1 MPKPSHVRLAWWR
14 PLLAI
19 LLAGIAPTS
28 RADDPLERSKSPRP
42 IATEIADRD
51 ATYALP
57 ASDPRSPAPPQR
69 PQAPDR
75 RVFKDRIEPH
85 WVKDGDRF
93 WYRNDL
99 AGGSKEFILVDATAG
114 SRGPAFDHERLADAL
129 SDASGSTHHADRL
142 PFETIEFV
150 EGTAEIRFRAG
161 EQSWSCD
168 LEAYECARIDVDA
181 PDPAP
186 DQAGDR
192 ESERRSRRG
201 RPGSDHPEEAESPD
215 GTRVAFIRDHNV
227 FVRTGENREEP
238 IRLSTDGEEGNSY
251 ARLSWSPDSKVLA
264 AFRIEPGDRKDVH
277 LIQSSPPEGGRA
289 RLTSR
294 PYDLPGDKL
303 ATFELNL
310 FDAESREHIK
320 PEVERIDYGWPRLR
334 WSEEGG
340 HLTYEKV
347 DRGHQR
353 FRLVKVDARAGE
365 ARALIDEQADTFIWT
380 AHAEALDLRPVTY
393 LDQSDELIYATERSG
408 WRHLELIDAETGEV
422 KNMITSGEYVVRG
435 IDLVDEDA
443 RQVWFHAGGMNE
455 GQDPYFLHYYRV
467 NFDGSGLVPLTEG
480 DGNHSVQFSPD
491 RRFLIDTFSRVD
503 MAPVHELRRASDGS
517 LVLRLEEA
525 DASALVESGWEAPE
539 VFVAK
544 GRDGETDIWGIICRP
559 KDFDPDRSYP
569 VIEHIYAGP
578 QGAFVPKS
586 FSPYRRFS
594 ALTDLGFV
602 VVQIDGM
609 GTAHRSKAFHDA
621 CWQNLKDGGFPDRIA
636 WHRAVA
642 SKYPWYDLDRVGV
655 YGGSAGGQN
664 ATAALLF
671 HPECY
676 KVGVSGSGCHDN
688 RMDKASWN
696 EQWMGY
702 PVGPQYAESSNI
714 DNAHR
719 LRGKLLLIVG
729 ELDTNVPPESTL
741 RLADALILADKDFD
755 YLVVP
760 NAGHGMGGRYGQRRL
775 EDFFVR
781 HLLGVEPPD
790 RNAGPPADSSVAL
803 ASSVDTP
810 PPDDDDAEP
819 DDDPAP
825 VDLDDLEDHPS
836 PLQSAIERYV
846 DDLGSLRRSAPPDES
861 PERDAILRRF
871 AEAWRSRLGTLDFDT
886 LGPDG
891 QIDYLLFQNHLDHE
905 IRAIERR
912 SEEREQAEPLV
923 PFARTILDLEAS
935 RRSLEPMDWSE
946 VAGRIDRLADEVD
959 DALKALEAR
968 SSEQD
973 RVSPPV
979 AERASAMA
987 RDLRRT
993 LRDWFAFYD
1002 GYDPIY
1008 SWWMRQPFGVT
1019 EESLGRYEEALRA
1032 ALGAPDRNARGGR
1045 GRGETPVEG
1054 DQQQDG
1060 GEIVGTPIGRDALLA
1075 ELEHE
1080 MISYSPEELID
1091 LAERELAW
1099 CEEQMR
1105 IAARDLGF
1113 EDDWRA
1119 ALEHVKRLHVPP
1131 GDQPRLIRD
1140 LALEAIAYLDEHD
1153 LVTIPPLARDSWRME
1168 MMSPE
1173 RQLVNPFFLG
1183 GEAIIVSYPTDSMS
1197 HDAKLMSMR
1206 GNNEHFARATVHHEL
1221 IPGHHLQG
1229 FMTARYAS
1237 HRRPFST
1244 PFWGE
1249 GWALYWELLLWDRG
1263 FARSAEDR
1271 VGMLF
1276 WRMHRCARIIFSLNF
1291 HLGEMTP
1298 QECIDLLVDRVG
1310 HEPANAEAEVRR
1322 SVATNYGPLYQA
1334 AYLLGGLQLRALH
1347 RELVESGAMTD
1358 RAFHDAVLRQNSI
1371 PIELLRARLTGQ
1383 DLSPDFEP
1391 GWRFYDGPPEED
1403 GG

>member
-1 MPKPSHVRLAWWR
+1 MPKPSPVRQAWRR
-14 PLLAI
+14 PMLAI
-19 LLAGIAPTS
+19 LLAAIAPTS
-28 RADDPLERSKSPRP
+28 RADGPLGSSSAPRQLAP
-42 IATEIADRD
+42 DAADRD

-57 ASDPRSPAPPQR
+57 AEDPWSPVPPQR
-69 PQAPDR
+69 REDR
-75 RVFKDRIEPH
+75 DRLVFKDRIEPH
-85 WVKDGDRF
+85 WIDGGDRV

-99 AGGSKEFILVDATAG
+99 PGGSKEFILVDATAG
-114 SRGPAFDHERLADAL
+114 TRGPAFDHDRLADAL
-129 SDASGSTHHADRL
+129 SDASGSAHLAERL
-142 PFETIEFV
+142 PFETLDFLGESN
-150 EGTAEIRFRAG
+150 AIRFQVD
-161 EQSWSCD
+161 EQWWSCD
-168 LEAYECARIDVDA
+168 LESYECSQVDDDA
-181 PDPAP
+181 VGPGRGEDR
-186 DQAGDR
+186 DQH
-192 ESERRSRRG
+192 EPRRSRGGRRG
-201 RPGSDHPEEAESPD
+201 GDLPEEAESPD
-215 GTRVAFIRDHNV
+215 ETRVAFVEDHNV
-227 FVRTGENREEP
+227 FVRLGGDGEP
-238 IRLSTDGEEGNSY
+238 IQLSTDGEEGNSY
-251 ARLSWSPDSKVLA
+251 GRLSWSPDSKTLA
-264 AFRIEPGDRKDVH
+264 AFRIEPGDREEVH

-289 RLTSR
+289 QLTSR

-303 ATFELNL
+303 TTFELSL
-310 FDAESREHIK
+310 FDIEACEQIK
-320 PEVERIDYGWPRLR
+320 PEVERLDYGWPRLR
-334 WSEEGG
+334 WSEDGRR
-340 HLTYEKV
+340 LSYEKV

-353 FRLVKVDARAGE
+353 FRLIEVDARSGE
-365 ARALIDEQADTFIWT
+365 ARALIDERAETFIWT

-393 LDQSDELIYATERSG
+393 LDQSNELIYATERSG
-408 WRHLELIDAETGEV
+408 WRHLELIDAETGAV
-422 KNMITSGEYVVRG
+422 RNPITSGEFVVRG
-435 IDLVDEDA
+435 IDHVDEDA

-455 GQDPYFLHYYRV
+455 GQDPYFLHHYRV
-467 NFDGSGLVPLTEG
+467 NFDGTGLVALTEG

-491 RRFLIDTFSRVD
+491 RRFLIDTYSRVD
-503 MAPVHELRRASDGS
+503 MAPVHELRRTCDGS

-525 DASALVESGWEAPE
+525 DASALLESGWEAPE
-539 VFVAK
+539 VFVAR
-544 GRDGETDIWGIICRP
+544 GRDGKTDIWGIICRP
-559 KDFDPDRSYP
+559 KVFDPDRSYP
-569 VIEHIYAGP
+569 VIEHVYAGP

-586 FSPYRRFS
+586 FSEHRRFS
-594 ALTDLGFV
+594 PLTDLGFV

-609 GTAHRSKAFHDA
+609 GTAHRSKAFHDV
-621 CWQNLKDGGFPDRIA
+621 CWQDLKDGGFPDRIA
-636 WHRAVA
+636 WHRAA
-642 SKYPWYDLDRVGV
+642 AEKFPWYDLGRVGI

-671 HPECY
+671 HPEFY

-702 PVGPQYAESSNI
+702 PVGSQYAESSNI
-714 DNAHR
+714 DHAHR

-729 ELDTNVPPESTL
+729 ELDSNVPPESTL
-741 RLADALILADKDFD
+741 RLADALIRADKDFD

-790 RNAGPPADSSVAL
+790 RNAEPPGDSAVAR
-803 ASSVDTP
+803 ASSVDSP
-810 PPDDDDAEP
+810 RPLEADA
-819 DDDPAP
+819 DADPAP
-825 VDLDDLEDHPS
+825 VDLDELVDDPS
-836 PLQSAIERYV
+836 PLRAPIERYV

-861 PERDAILRRF
+861 PERDALLRRF
-871 AEAWRSRLGTLDFDT
+871 HEGWRSRLGSLDFEA

-891 QIDYLLFQNHLDHE
+891 QIDYLLFRNHLDHQL
-905 IRAIERR
+905 RDLGRR
-912 SEEREQAEPLV
+912 SREREQAEPLV
-923 PFARTILDLEAS
+923 PFGRTILDLEAS
-935 RRSLEPMDWSE
+935 RRELEPMDWAK
-946 VAGRIDRLADEVD
+946 VAGRVDRLAEEVD
-959 DALKALEAR
+959 DALRALEDR
-968 SSEQD
+968 SSEED
-973 RVSPPV
+973 LVEPPV
-979 AERASAMA
+979 AERAAGTA
-987 RDLRRT
+987 QDLRRT
-993 LRDWFAFYD
+993 FRGWFEFYD
-1002 GYDPIY
+1002 GYDPVF
-1008 SWWMRQPFGVT
+1008 SWWMRQPYGVAD
-1019 EESLGRYEEALRA
+1019 EALERYEEEIRTR
-1032 ALGAPDRNARGGR
+1032 LGAPDRNARGGQSR
-1045 GRGETPVEG
+1045 RAEQDDEG
-1054 DQQQDG
+1054 DPD

-1091 LAERELAW
+1091 LAEEELAW
-1099 CEEQMR
+1099 CEAQMG
-1105 IAARDLGF
+1105 IAATDLGF
-1113 EDDWRA
+1113 GDDWRA

-1140 LALEAIAYLDEHD
+1140 LALGAIAYLDEHD

-1183 GEAIIVSYPTDSMS
+1183 GEAIIVSYPTDSMA

-1206 GNNEHFARATVHHEL
+1206 GNNEHFARATVHHEV

-1229 FMTARYAS
+1229 FMTARYNS

-1276 WRMHRCARIIFSLNF
+1276 WRMHRCARIIFSLKF
-1291 HLGEMTP
+1291 HLGELTP

-1347 RELVESGAMTD
+1347 RELVESGTMTD

-1391 GWRFYDGPPEED
+1391 DWRFYDGPPED
-1403 GG
+1403 DDR